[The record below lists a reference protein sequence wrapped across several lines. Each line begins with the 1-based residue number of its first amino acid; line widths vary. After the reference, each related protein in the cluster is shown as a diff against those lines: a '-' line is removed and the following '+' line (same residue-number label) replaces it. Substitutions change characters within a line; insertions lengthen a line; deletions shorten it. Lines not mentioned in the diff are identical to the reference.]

1 MSKRHRD
8 GDQVLPPRAERRAH
22 ARSERHRI
30 TTELAEVAEQVCSG
44 VEPDDAPDPAIGYR
58 PVHRHDPVKAKGAV
72 KRRRRRHWKMKM
84 WKRRTSTTRMARA
97 LTMRIDVRRFHIF
110 IFQWRRRRRLTAPL
124 ALTGSWR
131 WTGR

>member
-30 TTELAEVAEQVCSG
+30 NTELAEVAEQVCSG

-84 WKRRTSTTRMARA
+84 WKRRTSMRMVKARA
-97 LTMRIDVRRFHIF
+97 TRLVDVE
-110 IFQWRRRRRLTAPL
+110 A
-124 ALTGSWR
+124 
-131 WTGR
+131 